1 MGNYSINNAIYE
13 TKGKNDECYTPRYV
27 VEAILPYIPKD
38 KVIWCPFDTEESNF
52 VKVLKENGFK
62 VIFSHIS
69 TGEDFFSYEPE
80 KWDIIVSNPPF
91 TNKKQFFERAF
102 GFGKPFMLLMTAQW
116 LNDAA
121 PVDLYLKHNKDM
133 QIIHFRNRVEYECP
147 CGETGKV
154 PFKSIFFCCDVLER
168 GNVLIN
174 M

>member
-1 MGNYSINNAIYE
+1 MNRYTINDAIYS

-38 KVIWCPFDTEESNF
+38 KVIWCPFDTEDSNF
-52 VKVLKENGFK
+52 VKVLKEKDFK
-62 VIFSHIS
+62 VVFSHIS
-69 TGEDFFSYEPE
+69 TGQDFFSYEPE

-91 TNKKQFFERAF
+91 TNKKEFFDRAF
-102 GFGKPFMLLMTAQW
+102 SFGKPFMLLMTAQW

-121 PVDLYLKHNKDM
+121 PVDLYLKYNKDM

-154 PFKSIFFCCDVLER
+154 PFKSIFFCCDILEKS
-168 GNVLIN
+168 NILIN
-174 M
+174 K